1 MRPSIAPGPRASLAL
16 RLGAVCL
23 AGAAFIATSPP
34 YWTDS
39 VTWSFAPV
47 QLNAERPFVLVRVQ
61 GSVADGFGDS
71 NLQIGINGD
80 EATEGC
86 PVSVHLLDGPWDGAL
101 DEAGLPVL
109 PETVELL
116 IEDTLVGEAV
126 GVGAWAEEYPNDT
139 DAFFMIS
146 TNGACDFEGT
156 VYAGASKEAKQRS
169 DDPEVQ
175 AEAELLAPQA
185 TVDEATKTRMPS

>member
-34 YWTDS
+34 DWTDS

-61 GSVADGFGDS
+61 GSVADGFGAPD
-71 NLQIGINGD
+71 LQIGVHGE

-86 PVSVHLLDGPWDGAL
+86 PVRIHLLDEPWDGVL

-109 PETVELL
+109 PETAEL
-116 IEDTLVGEAV
+116 IAEATLVGEM
-126 GVGAWAEEYPNDT
+126 GTGGWAAAYPNDT

-146 TNGACDFEGT
+146 TNGACDLEGT
-156 VYAGASKEAKQRS
+156 VYAGASKGAKQRS